1 MKLRCRVLA
10 LAGVPLALAGCV
22 HQAGL
27 VICGRAG
34 SPVVDEVAG
43 GYRPSGDVQQL
54 TGDYR
59 AAAASLQ
66 QVMALNRDLDDRST
80 QAWVLNELG
89 VLKQLTG
96 NHLAAAVSHHQAL
109 HLFRDL
115 DARRGQADVL
125 NGLGELSSRTAET
138 QQAPDYHS
146 QALVIARGLC
156 ADDRRDIPPAR
167 P

>member
-10 LAGVPLALAGCV
+10 LAGVLLALAGCV

-34 SPVVDEVAG
+34 SPVVGEVAG

-89 VLKQLTG
+89 VLKQLAGAPAPNPTK
-96 NHLAAAVSHHQAL
+96 
-109 HLFRDL
+109 R
-115 DARRGQADVL
+115 ARWGDVREKGSGQCGTVTRCVT
-125 NGLGELSSRTAET
+125 SMTA
-138 QQAPDYHS
+138 
-146 QALVIARGLC
+146 
-156 ADDRRDIPPAR
+156 
-167 P
+167 